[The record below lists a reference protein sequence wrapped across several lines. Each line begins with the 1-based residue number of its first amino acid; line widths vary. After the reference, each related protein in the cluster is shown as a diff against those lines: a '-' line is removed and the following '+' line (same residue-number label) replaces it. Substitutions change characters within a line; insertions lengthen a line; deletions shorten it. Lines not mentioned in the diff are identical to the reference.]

1 MSVAMLS
8 EQLTKAGIYIEAYA
22 TTANGKEELPVNPG
36 EAVNVDGVKVTY
48 FKRLTKDHSHFSPA
62 LLKKLWKEARGF
74 DVIHIHAWWNL
85 VSVFSCLIAL
95 LRSVPIVISP
105 RGTLSPYSFQN
116 KNIGKKWLIHHLLGR
131 PLLNRCHIHVT
142 SNQESEA
149 IYALIKPKRI
159 SNLPNFVKLPAD
171 LPGDAQS
178 LAIFKLIFLSR
189 IEEKKGLDIL
199 INALPF
205 LNFPYSLTI
214 AGSGD
219 KMYVDE
225 LKAVVKKNGDEAD
238 VYWIGFQGDN
248 KFELLAQHH
257 LLVLPSYDENFGN
270 VVIESL
276 SQGTAVLISPFVGL
290 ADYVNQNNLGW
301 ECELNAISVGNMINF
316 IHGKKDELNRIR
328 LSAPEI
334 IRADFNEAHLT
345 KQYTDMYNN
354 VING

>member
-1 MSVAMLS
+1 MLS
-8 EQLTKAGIYIEAYA
+8 EQLAKTEVYTEAYA
-22 TTANGKEELPVNPG
+22 TTANGKDELPVKSG
-36 EAVNVDGVKVTY
+36 EPVNVDGVRVTY
-48 FKRLTKDHSHFSPA
+48 FKRITKDHSHFSPA
-62 LLKKLWKEARGF
+62 LLKKLWKEAPGF
-74 DVIHIHAWWNL
+74 DLIHIHAWWNL
-85 VSVFSCLIAL
+85 VSLFSCLIAL
-95 LRSVPIVISP
+95 MRNVPVVVSP

-116 KNIGKKWLIHHLLGR
+116 KNMGKKRLIHQLLGR

-142 SNQESEA
+142 SSRENEA
-149 IYALIKPKRI
+149 INAIIKPKSI
-159 SNLPNFVKLPAD
+159 TKLPNFVKLA
-171 LPGDAQS
+171 PGLAGSAQS

-214 AGSGD
+214 VGSGD
-219 KMYVDE
+219 KMYVDG
-225 LKAVVKKNGDEAD
+225 LKALVKKNGDDAD
-238 VYWIGFQGDN
+238 VYWIGFQSDN

-290 ADYVNQNNLGW
+290 NDYVNQNNLGW
-301 ECELNAISVGNMINF
+301 ECELNAVSVGNMINF
-316 IHGKKDELNRIR
+316 IHGKKEELNRIR
-328 LSAPEI
+328 LSAPGI